1 MCSLKKLQ
9 KGKLTSTYLM
19 VKEKH
24 KKNHSFCFGGVL
36 VTIRMFLIKVTYL
49 IVPASTSSRD
59 KWSISQTHIKTNPPK
74 AGVPVA
80 FG

>member
-1 MCSLKKLQ
+1 MLSKEATKR
-9 KGKLTSTYLM
+9 KINSTYLM

-24 KKNHSFCFGGVL
+24 KKNHFFCFEGVV

-59 KWSISQTHIKTNPPK
+59 K
-74 AGVPVA
+74 
-80 FG
+80 

>member
-1 MCSLKKLQ
+1 
-9 KGKLTSTYLM
+9 M

-24 KKNHSFCFGGVL
+24 KKNHSFCFEGVV

-59 KWSISQTHIKTNPPK
+59 K
-74 AGVPVA
+74 
-80 FG
+80 

>member
-1 MCSLKKLQ
+1 
-9 KGKLTSTYLM
+9 M

-24 KKNHSFCFGGVL
+24 KKNHSFYFGRVV

-59 KWSISQTHIKTNPPK
+59 K
-74 AGVPVA
+74 
-80 FG
+80 